1 MERSVPASEMFD
13 AYEDWGLDAK
23 IILSH
28 IKEPSKWA
36 MHVVEP
42 LEHYV
47 KEKVVLIGDAVSCR
61 SNPSYHS
68 LT

>member
-1 MERSVPASEMFD
+1 MFD

-42 LEHYV
+42 LENYV
-47 KEKVVLIGDAVSCR
+47 KDKVVLIGDAVS
-61 SNPSYHS
+61 P
-68 LT
+68 

>member
-1 MERSVPASEMFD
+1 MPASEMFD

-42 LEHYV
+42 LENYV
-47 KEKVVLIGDAVSCR
+47 KDKVVLIGDAVS
-61 SNPSYHS
+61 P
-68 LT
+68 